1 MDKII
6 NIRAFNR
13 AFVANSP
20 ICFVCEISA
29 AGLIAGTVPT
39 IGIENCSRKGGSTTV
54 LAVLQAITMASS
66 G

>member
-13 AFVANSP
+13 AFCLPTAQYVS
-20 ICFVCEISA
+20 FVEISA

-39 IGIENCSRKGGSTTV
+39 IGIEIAHAKAVAPLYSRYCK
-54 LAVLQAITMASS
+54 Q
-66 G
+66 